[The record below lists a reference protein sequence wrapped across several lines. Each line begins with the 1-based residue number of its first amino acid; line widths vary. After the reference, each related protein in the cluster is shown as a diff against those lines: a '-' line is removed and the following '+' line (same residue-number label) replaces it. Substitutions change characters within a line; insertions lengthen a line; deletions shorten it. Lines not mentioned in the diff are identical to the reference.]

1 LARLNTL
8 CAILNQVDGKM
19 TKNTSHNPSFDR
31 RLGWRVPE
39 WKQLTGTSNQTF
51 WRQVKRG
58 DLKVVYV
65 GHTPLVPRAEAVR
78 LGFINE

>member
-1 LARLNTL
+1 MIKNSSDDRLGN
-8 CAILNQVDGKM
+8 
-19 TKNTSHNPSFDR
+19 

-39 WKQLTGTSNQTF
+39 WMKLTNTSRQTF